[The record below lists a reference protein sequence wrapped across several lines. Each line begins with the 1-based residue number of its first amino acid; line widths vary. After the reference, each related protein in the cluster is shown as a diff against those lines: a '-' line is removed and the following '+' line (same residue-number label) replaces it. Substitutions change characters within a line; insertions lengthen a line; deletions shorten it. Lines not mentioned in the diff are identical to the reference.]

1 MNFSSLL
8 TVSFIAYFLSLT
20 ELLRGQGDNATP
32 LAVAGV
38 YPSLTMYNE
47 EGECGTGAVVPWAG
61 RLWVITY
68 GPHKPQGSTDKLYE
82 ISPRLKQL
90 IRPESIGGTP
100 ANRMIHKE
108 SGQLSIGPYFIDEKR
123 KVRTIPYSK
132 MPGRHTGTARHLK
145 DPTNKV
151 YARPWR
157 KAFIRSTS
165 TT

>member
-32 LAVAGV
+32 VAVAGV

-68 GPHKPQGSTDKLYE
+68 GPHKPRGSTDKLYE
-82 ISPRLKQL
+82 ITPGLKQI
-90 IRPESIGGTP
+90 IRPRHRRYAGQPHDPQGVGTIEHR
-100 ANRMIHKE
+100 ALFHR
-108 SGQLSIGPYFIDEKR
+108 
-123 KVRTIPYSK
+123 
-132 MPGRHTGTARHLK
+132 
-145 DPTNKV
+145 
-151 YARPWR
+151 
-157 KAFIRSTS
+157 
-165 TT
+165 